1 MNTINNFFVDYK
13 IQQLEFQNAQLK
25 RRIECLNKLVEELRK
40 QIKMLE
46 DFNDKIINI
55 DNDTEYIFEMED

>member
-13 IQQLEFQNAQLK
+13 IQQLEFTNAQLK

-40 QIKMLE
+40 QIKILE
-46 DFNDKIINI
+46 DFNDKIL
-55 DNDTEYIFEMED
+55 DDKSASYIFEMED

>member
-13 IQQLEFQNAQLK
+13 IQQLEFTNAQLK

-40 QIKMLE
+40 QIKILE
-46 DFNDKIINI
+46 DFNDKIL
-55 DNDTEYIFEMED
+55 DDKEASYIFEMED